1 MNNVHLLLLYQMRY
15 AEVKSAPDH
24 VCEYLRLWERIMES
38 SETGKFTQKAVL
50 TRQRIIDTAL
60 QLFATK
66 GYDQTTMRDIAAAA
80 DCSLGLA
87 YRYFASKEDLVLE
100 LYRWLAVQLEELVLS
115 LPAASIADRFHHLM
129 RTLLMVMAPHRLT
142 LVALSGAA
150 LNPLSRAGVFGAEGA
165 EVRRR
170 AQASYLILVSGAKDA
185 PRASQVDDLATLL
198 YGLQLALVLFWLQ
211 DLSTETRQSE
221 ELLRF
226 VHELLGRLRPL
237 LRLPWVAQ
245 LVVRF
250 VQIVGPLLGQGERPA
265 QKRDRGITGE

>member
-1 MNNVHLLLLYQMRY
+1 MG
-15 AEVKSAPDH
+15 
-24 VCEYLRLWERIMES
+24 S
-38 SETGKFTQKAVL
+38 SETGKLTPKAAL
-50 TRQRIIDTAL
+50 TRQRIIDSAWH
-60 QLFATK
+60 LFATK

-80 DCSLGLA
+80 DCSLGLT

-100 LYRWLAVQLEELVLS
+100 LYRWLVGQLEELVLA
-115 LPAASIADRFHHLM
+115 LPAASIADRFQHLM
-129 RTLLMVMAPHRLT
+129 HTLFAVMAPHRLT

-170 AQASYLILVSGAKDA
+170 ARASYLVLVAGAKDA
-185 PRASQVDDLATLL
+185 PGTAQVDDLATAL

-211 DLSTETRQSE
+211 DLSNEARQTE

-226 VHELLGRLRPL
+226 VHETLSRLRPL

-245 LVVRF
+245 AVARF
-250 VQIVGPLLGQGERPA
+250 VQIVGPLLGQEGA
-265 QKRDRGITGE
+265 SKTL